1 MPRKHREARSTLRK
15 APQRLIFNQC
25 SAYVRRERKTMIHT
39 TDTTAR
45 ALYDAM
51 QAAALENLADEA
63 WHEFKHDRLRMKVLH
78 KNLRATAAK
87 VLKNW
92 AAFGGGQKPKAEKT
106 AAVTWPAGA
115 LSVFRAAM
123 QDGDLAGAV
132 RIGREK
138 LGLRAYEFKD
148 GPMLAFCP
156 VPVPEIGDG
165 FALLML
171 ETGYYSVTDMRTGL
185 KIGTS
190 FKTRTRTL
198 ESASARKAKTTP
210 EAWAQAMA
218 KLSETPTA
226 PDVLADWCA
235 LHGVTL
241 ETAAPAPEIEPVAP
255 VSAPVA
261 TTTPAPAKTAPAPA
275 KRAACKQPTPADR
288 MARRASARKRQ
299 QQRAIA
305 GQLAP
310 HLVANLERNGLL
322 HNGQATRRGR
332 FLYLDDATI

>member
-1 MPRKHREARSTLRK
+1 
-15 APQRLIFNQC
+15 
-25 SAYVRRERKTMIHT
+25 MIYT

-51 QAAALENLADEA
+51 LAAANEPREDYTPV
-63 WHEFKHDRLRMKVLH
+63 EFKHVRMRLTVLH
-78 KNLRATAAK
+78 KNLRATADK

-138 LGLRAYEFKD
+138 LCLRAYEFKD
-148 GPMLAFCP
+148 GPMLALCP
-156 VPVPEIGDG
+156 VPVPEIGEG
-165 FALLML
+165 FALLLL
-171 ETGYYSVTDMRTGL
+171 ETGFYSVTDLRTGL
-185 KIGTS
+185 KIGRS
-190 FKTRTRTL
+190 YKTRSRTL
-198 ESASARKAKTTP
+198 ESAIAEKARATP
-210 EAWAQAMA
+210 ESWANAMQ
-218 KLSETPTA
+218 KLAATPTA
-226 PDVLADWCA
+226 PDVLAEWCA
-235 LHGVTL
+235 LHNVTL
-241 ETAAPAPEIEPVAP
+241 DATAPEIKPQAEPVAYTIATKATAP
-255 VSAPVA
+255 DARSVATAIAQVRHTDISTPKAPV
-261 TTTPAPAKTAPAPA
+261 TPAAPRACPAHTK
-275 KRAACKQPTPADR
+275 PADA

-299 QQRAIA
+299 LQRAIA

-310 HLVANLERNGLL
+310 HLVANLERCGLIRD
-322 HNGQATRRGR
+322 GQATRRGR

>member
-1 MPRKHREARSTLRK
+1 
-15 APQRLIFNQC
+15 
-25 SAYVRRERKTMIHT
+25 MIHT

-190 FKTRTRTL
+190 FKTRSRTL

-210 EAWAQAMA
+210 ETWAQAMA

-299 QQRAIA
+299 LQRAIA

>member
-1 MPRKHREARSTLRK
+1 
-15 APQRLIFNQC
+15 
-25 SAYVRRERKTMIHT
+25 MIHT

-45 ALYDAM
+45 ALYDSM
-51 QAAALENLADEA
+51 LAAALDNVADEEF
-63 WHEFKHDRLRMKVLH
+63 HTFKHGRTLLKVLH
-78 KNLRATAAK
+78 KNLRATADK

-106 AAVTWPAGA
+106 RAVTWPAGA

-138 LGLRAYEFKD
+138 LGARAYQFRD

-171 ETGYYSVTDMRTGL
+171 ENGFYSVTDTRTGL
-185 KIGTS
+185 KVGNS
-190 FKTRTRTL
+190 YKTRSRTL
-198 ESASARKAKTTP
+198 ESAIAKKTRATP
-210 EAWAQAMA
+210 ESWANAMQ
-218 KLSETPTA
+218 KLAATPTA
-226 PDVLADWCA
+226 PDVLAEWCS
-235 LHGVTL
+235 LRSVPL
-241 ETAAPAPEIEPVAP
+241 ETDASAPEIEPVAP
-255 VSAPVA
+255 VCALVA
-261 TTTPAPAKTAPAPA
+261 HTMPTPTKTAPAPA

-299 QQRAIA
+299 LQRAIA

>member
-1 MPRKHREARSTLRK
+1 
-15 APQRLIFNQC
+15 
-25 SAYVRRERKTMIHT
+25 MIHT

-45 ALYDAM
+45 TLYDAM
-51 QAAALENLADEA
+51 LAAALENVADEDF
-63 WHEFKHDRLRMKVLH
+63 HTFKHGRMRLAVLH

-92 AAFGGGQKPKAEKT
+92 AAFGGGPRPASEKPR
-106 AAVTWPAGA
+106 AVTWPAGA
-115 LSVFRAAM
+115 LAVFKAAM

-299 QQRAIA
+299 LQRAIA

>member
-1 MPRKHREARSTLRK
+1 
-15 APQRLIFNQC
+15 
-25 SAYVRRERKTMIHT
+25 MIYT

-78 KNLRATAAK
+78 SNLRTTAAK

-92 AAFGGGQKPKAEKT
+92 AAFGGGQKPRAEKT
-106 AAVTWPAGA
+106 RTFTWPAGA

-132 RIGREK
+132 RIAREK
-138 LGLRAYEFKD
+138 LGARAYQFRD
-148 GPMLAFCP
+148 GPMLAICP
-156 VPVPEIGDG
+156 VPAPDIGEG
-165 FALLML
+165 FVLLLL
-171 ETGYYSVTDMRTGL
+171 ENGFYSVTDTRTGL
-185 KIGTS
+185 KVGNS
-190 FKTRTRTL
+190 YKTRSRTL
-198 ESASARKAKTTP
+198 ESAIAEKTRATP
-210 EAWAQAMA
+210 ESWANAMQ
-218 KLSETPTA
+218 KLAATPTA

-299 QQRAIA
+299 LQRAIA

-310 HLVANLERNGLL
+310 HLVAGLERCGLIRD
-322 HNGQATRRGR
+322 GQATRRGR

>member
-1 MPRKHREARSTLRK
+1 
-15 APQRLIFNQC
+15 
-25 SAYVRRERKTMIHT
+25 MIHT

-51 QAAALENLADEA
+51 LAAANEPREDYTPV
-63 WHEFKHDRLRMKVLH
+63 EFKHVRMRLTVLH

-92 AAFGGGQKPKAEKT
+92 QAFGGGQKPKAEKT
-106 AAVTWPAGA
+106 RAVTWPAGA

-299 QQRAIA
+299 LQRAIA